1 MKARLAATIKDWVG
15 SELTEPIMLPELV
28 KYWTAVV
35 RAMITDPPISRN
47 AANPLNMSW
56 MREAQLSGDFTGC

>member
-1 MKARLAATIKDWVG
+1 
-15 SELTEPIMLPELV
+15 MLPELV